1 MTKNE
6 LLSSFLTVKRI
17 KKGGQKTVY
26 KATSALWGTVALKIV
41 PDTNDK
47 RVLQEIEMLK
57 SLDIENIP
65 KIYESGIVFDEA
77 INENVLFI
85 VEQFIPGNSLRDWL
99 QSGNKATLNAGYTL
113 LHSLLSTEMLLEQK
127 SILHRDINPNN
138 IILGDDRKI
147 YLIDFGI
154 AKNLC
159 GPSLTQTAAIHGPF
173 TPGYAPHEQIANM
186 KLKQD
191 VRTDLFQIGTT
202 VYEACTGKN
211 PFIDTGDNVF
221 EIVAKTATFQPT
233 PLNLPGDTNWLF
245 SAVVRMLM
253 SKNQSQRPK
262 SAKDAFRYL
271 ETIKPTLSFGG

>member
-1 MTKNE
+1 MTKTE
-6 LLSSFLTVKRI
+6 LLSTFLAVDRI

-26 KATSALWGTVALKIV
+26 RANSTQWGMVALKII

-65 KIYESGIVFDEA
+65 KIYDSGIVFDEV
-77 INENVLFI
+77 INEDVMFI
-85 VEQFIPGNSLRDWL
+85 VEQYIPGISLRDWL
-99 QSGNKATLNAGYTL
+99 QSGNKATLKAGYTL
-113 LHSLLSTEMLLEQK
+113 LHALLSTEMLLEQK

-138 IILGDDRKI
+138 IILGDDKKI

-159 GPSLTQTAAIHGPF
+159 GPSLTQTAAISGPF

-211 PFIDTGDNVF
+211 PFIDAGDNVF
-221 EIVAKTATFQPT
+221 EIVVKTATFQPAS
-233 PLNLPGDTNWLF
+233 LNFSGDTNGLF

-262 SAKDAFRYL
+262 SAKDAFKYL
-271 ETIKPTLSFGG
+271 EAIRPTLSFGG